1 MLTSP
6 SAPSTQSAIFIRLPL
21 TEFPTTVPQLYLEFL
36 DKFEHKFVA
45 QGSYDTRDIYQSLD
59 LAWSLLR
66 LFPRELLRRIP
77 AKTLDAFYS
86 REHTEVSAEL
96 KSSREGNGKSISGCT
111 APVLDFTLHVT
122 VTDPV

>member
-1 MLTSP
+1 LFNLAS
-6 SAPSTQSAIFIRLPL
+6 SLL
-21 TEFPTTVPQLYLEFL
+21 CQLYLEFL

-86 REHTEVSAEL
+86 REHTEVS
-96 KSSREGNGKSISGCT
+96 
-111 APVLDFTLHVT
+111 T
-122 VTDPV
+122 VN